1 MRARLATISKRDAA
15 DRHEGLAERD
25 RRTAT
30 WVCAA
35 ARSGVAP
42 SWDAEAK
49 TLYGYASYRRLLCHD
64 GIRGAAAKT
73 AATTR
78 SRGEGGDTVYFLT
91 VSRTV
96 SFMLPTAFCIL
107 PAAFSAFPSA
117 FVFWSPKTF
126 PTTSLTLPTTCL
138 TDT

>member
-1 MRARLATISKRDAA
+1 
-15 DRHEGLAERD
+15 
-25 RRTAT
+25 
-30 WVCAA
+30 
-35 ARSGVAP
+35 VAP

-49 TLYGYASYRRLLCHD
+49 TFYGYASYGRLLCHD
-64 GIRGAAAKT
+64 GIRGAAAET

-117 FVFWSPKTF
+117 SVFWSPKTF

-138 TDT
+138 DGSLNAILIHDEFSLRHYGRRGRGPARSDHSRH